1 MEVIPNNPLLRV
13 TKEDLEFARNSY
25 VITDIQRINESIDAI
40 IEWMQ
45 KQDHLVES
53 SKHTSREYLERI
65 YMLALGS
72 TENAKKKIDK
82 LFTMRGMVPEICL
95 HRTPGEFERLLSC
108 VKFVPMPKL
117 VPKDRTRVLVTQVI
131 GKTIDDFSLLE
142 YCRYGNMIGEY
153 RMYHDY
159 NAGDRFI
166 CDLNGVSII
175 SKMNPVVMKKYD
187 LIGEAYATKVKSV
200 HIINGPPY
208 IDTLVSLLKTAM
220 RNKVAGRLHVHS
232 SYEDLYEYIDKEVL
246 PEDYGGDELPIAKLA
261 EKWKEHLSK
270 PEMIQWM
277 EDQDKL
283 VSDESKRSSNNFNQE
298 YMGMP
303 GSFRKLNVD

>member
-142 YCRYGNMIGEY
+142 YCRYGNM
-153 RMYHDY
+153 
-159 NAGDRFI
+159 
-166 CDLNGVSII
+166 
-175 SKMNPVVMKKYD
+175 
-187 LIGEAYATKVKSV
+187 EAYATKVKSV